1 MSQKNSRP
9 LLRRLVSHAL
19 AFWTKFEALRRALG
33 TTQALRVWHQHA
45 RLPRN
50 QLISAQI
57 LGLAHPLWLRARSS
71 DIEVLVKV
79 FSDREYF
86 LSLQKTPNSILDG
99 GANVGYAAIF
109 FAAQFP
115 RAKIIAVEPDL
126 GNLELLK
133 RNIAPYPNIQFLDAA
148 LWCED
153 GEIELEDPG
162 MEAHAFRIAGLTNV
176 ATKKL
181 RTVRAVSIETLQDK
195 YGLQGFDLVK
205 LDIEGAE
212 KQVLTGAWLKQTQ
225 VLVVELHDRFVAGCS
240 RRFYQAIDGYDGD
253 YLFGENTI
261 AFKRGWLPD
270 ALIDRGYWG

>member
-1 MSQKNSRP
+1 MSYKNSRP
-9 LLRRLVSHAL
+9 ILRRVVSFAL
-19 AFWTKFEALRRALG
+19 AFWTKFEGLRRALG
-33 TTQALRVWHQHA
+33 AAQALRVWHQHA
-45 RLPRN
+45 RFPRD
-50 QLISAQI
+50 QLICAQVHSMP
-57 LGLAHPLWLRARSS
+57 HPLWLRARSS

-86 LSLQKTPNSILDG
+86 LPFQKTPKSILDG

-109 FAAQFP
+109 FASQFP
-115 RAKIIAVEPDL
+115 EAIIIAVEPDL

-162 MEAHAFRIAGLTNV
+162 MEAHAFRIAGLTGAN
-176 ATKKL
+176 AKKL
-181 RTVRAVSIETLQDK
+181 RAVSAVSISTLQNK
-195 YGLQGFDLVK
+195 FGVQGFDLVK

-212 KQVLTGAWLKQTQ
+212 KEVLSGAWLSQTQ
-225 VLVVELHDRFVAGCS
+225 VLIVELHDRFVAGCS

-270 ALIDRGYWG
+270 ALIERGYWG